1 MFKDYYSILE
11 VDSNASAEDIKS
23 AYRRLSKKWHPDVNH
38 NVDVT
43 SMMQDINEAY
53 YILKNAEKRH
63 RYDEEYN
70 RFKHFKQTAATSMV
84 DNHSSAYTYSTA
96 SSTSQ
101 SYYYNYDVRDE
112 EVWADMETART
123 EAAKLVKE
131 FLNNLK
137 KDAKKAAK
145 GAWEEIY
152 SYLIVCVIF
161 IIIGLIIHSLY

>member
-11 VDSNASAEDIKS
+11 IDSNASAEDIKS
-23 AYRRLSKKWHPDVNH
+23 AYRRLSKKWHPDVNP
-38 NVDVT
+38 NVDMT

-53 YILKNAEKRH
+53 YILKNEEKRH

-70 RFKHFKQTAATSMV
+70 RFKYFRQTFINQMRN
-84 DNHSSAYTYSTA
+84 NHSSAYA
-96 SSTSQ
+96 RSSSK
-101 SYYYNYDVRDE
+101 SYYYDYTVRDE
-112 EVWADMETART
+112 KVWNDMETART
-123 EAAKLVKE
+123 EAIKLVKE

-137 KDAKKAAK
+137 KDAQKAAM

-152 SYLIVCVIF
+152 SYLVVCIIF